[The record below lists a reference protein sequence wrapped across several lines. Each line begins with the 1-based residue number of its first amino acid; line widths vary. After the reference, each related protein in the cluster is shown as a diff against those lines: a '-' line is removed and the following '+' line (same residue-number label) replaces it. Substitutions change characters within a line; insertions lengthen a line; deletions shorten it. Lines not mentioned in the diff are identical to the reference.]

1 MKNLIL
7 LSLFCVLLAL
17 SCEKENKKPKDNP
30 PPCVGPEENFD
41 TLTGFTIFEKG
52 KQEFGYAKGIKINLP
67 FELSVFIDDDWV
79 EDSVFT
85 FFMAG
90 YWPEFKGHSALG
102 EKIGFNR
109 IPINN
114 GSSCFHLTNNR
125 NSVDSIYCS
134 YNIVNDDVGI
144 LRYEIDINSDNK
156 LEIISF
162 DKTTKKLKARLKA
175 SFIGEKEYLPDLP
188 KHVRFID
195 TYIEHGY

>member
-1 MKNLIL
+1 MMVWSFIVMTMA
-7 LSLFCVLLAL
+7 FACQ
-17 SCEKENKKPKDNP
+17 KEICIPSETTP
-30 PPCVGPEENFD
+30 LCVGPEENLD
-41 TLTGFTIFEKG
+41 TLSGFIIFEKG
-52 KQEFGYAKGIKINLP
+52 EQEFGYAKGTKINKP
-67 FELSVFIDDDWV
+67 FELSVFIDDKWV

-90 YWPEFKGHSALG
+90 YWPEHKGHSAVG
-102 EKIGFNR
+102 ETIGLNW
-109 IPINN
+109 IPVYDVP
-114 GSSCFHLTNNR
+114 SCFNLTNNR
-125 NSVDSIYCS
+125 ESKDSVYINYL
-134 YNIVNDDVGI
+134 IVNDDVGI
-144 LRYEIDINSDNK
+144 LNYKLDESADNK